1 MENTGVVKRIF
12 AVLVLVSVMLIPGCT
27 HDEYSGEFKN
37 DEEVAEYVEKI
48 INKKYSRYFDNE
60 KLYCSDYGTTDEG
73 VFYATV
79 YVKDE
84 KYEFGVE
91 YDIKNKT
98 LETDVSKGYHYEELL
113 EDIRNTIPDTMKY
126 DIQSVKC
133 NKRKGFIKDYHKFIS
148 DTDTKIELML
158 YFDGSMSDDDAK
170 QVRSLM
176 KILFDKGFNGSVQ
189 GCNGEYYSDVFK
201 LGSIPDIKN
210 IEKCDNE

>member
-1 MENTGVVKRIF
+1 MVKRIL

-27 HDEYSGEFKN
+27 HDKYSGEFKN

-84 KYEFGVE
+84 KYEFSVE

-98 LETDVSKGYHYEELL
+98 LETDASKGYHYETLL
-113 EDIRNTIPDTMKY
+113 EDISNTIPGTIKY
-126 DIQSVKC
+126 DVQSVKC
-133 NKRKGFIKDYHKFIS
+133 NKRKEFIKGYHKFIS
-148 DTDTKIELML
+148 DKDTNIELML
-158 YFDGSMSDDDAK
+158 YFDGSMSDDAK
-170 QVRSLM
+170 QVQSVMKSLS
-176 KILFDKGFNGSVQ
+176 DKGFTGTVQ
-189 GCNGEYYSDVFK
+189 CCNGEYYSDVFE
-201 LGSIPDIKN
+201 LGTIPDIED

>member
-1 MENTGVVKRIF
+1 MMKRILT
-12 AVLVLVSVMLIPGCT
+12 VLVLVSVILIPGCT
-27 HDEYSGEFKN
+27 KDKYSGEFKN
-37 DEEVAEYVEKI
+37 DEEVAEYVETI
-48 INKKYSRYFDNE
+48 INKKYSRYFDD

-91 YDIKNKT
+91 YDIKNKI

-113 EDIRNTIPDTMKY
+113 EDIRNTIPSTMKY

-148 DTDTKIELML
+148 DKDTKIELML

-170 QVRSLM
+170 QVQSLM
-176 KILFDKGFNGSVQ
+176 KTLTDKGVNRTVQ
-189 GCNGEYYSDVFK
+189 CCNGEYYSDSFE
-201 LGSIPDIKN
+201 LGAIPDIKD
-210 IEKCDNE
+210 IEKYDNE

>member
-1 MENTGVVKRIF
+1 MVKRILT
-12 AVLVLVSVMLIPGCT
+12 VLVLVSVILIPGCT
-27 HDEYSGEFKN
+27 KDKYSGEFKN
-37 DEEVAEYVEKI
+37 DKEVAEYVETI
-48 INKKYSRYFDNE
+48 INKKYSRYFDD
-60 KLYCSDYGTTDEG
+60 KLCCSDYGTNDEG

-98 LETDVSKGYHYEELL
+98 LKTDVSKGYHYETLL
-113 EDIRNTIPDTMKY
+113 EDIRNTIPNTMRY
-126 DIQSVKC
+126 DVQSVKC

-148 DTDTKIELML
+148 DKDTNIELML

-170 QVRSLM
+170 QVQRLM
-176 KILFDKGFNGSVQ
+176 KLLSDKGFNGSVQ
-189 GCNGEYYSDVFK
+189 CCNGEYYSDSLK
-201 LGSIPDIKN
+201 LSTIPDIED

>member
-1 MENTGVVKRIF
+1 MVKRIL
-12 AVLVLVSVMLIPGCT
+12 AVLVLASVILIPCCT
-27 HDEYSGEFKN
+27 KDKYSDKFKN
-37 DEEVAEYVEKI
+37 DEEVAEYVETI
-48 INKKYSRYFDNE
+48 TNKKYSRYFDD

-98 LETDVSKGYHYEELL
+98 LESDVSKGYHYETLL
-113 EDIRNTIPDTMKY
+113 ENIRNTIPNTMRY
-126 DIQSVKC
+126 DVQSVKC

-148 DTDTKIELML
+148 DKDTKIEVML

-170 QVRSLM
+170 QVQDLM
-176 KILFDKGFNGSVQ
+176 KTLSDKGFNGTVQ
-189 GCNGEYYSDVFK
+189 CCNGEYYSEVFK
-201 LGSIPDIKN
+201 LGSIPNIKD